1 MPVGVGL
8 LRYRNPLS
16 GSPIQVA
23 SVSDNPAAGNG
34 MRFGITLKAFELIF
48 RNRGSLIQSA

>member
-8 LRYRNPLS
+8 LRYRNLLS